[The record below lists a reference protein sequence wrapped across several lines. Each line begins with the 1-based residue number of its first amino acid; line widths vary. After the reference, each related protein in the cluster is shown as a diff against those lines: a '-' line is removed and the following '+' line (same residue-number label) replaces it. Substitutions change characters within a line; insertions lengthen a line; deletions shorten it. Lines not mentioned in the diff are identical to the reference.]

1 MSESLPPPRA
11 PSYSLTALAVCAA
24 CAAIVY
30 VAINAVKV
38 LQRLDES
45 IAIAGGAEYLL
56 EPSVDLLVDRL
67 NESGYDRQPIDPDDP
82 LLKRRTIVISE
93 GVHERLA
100 TRVIERLLYLD
111 AIEPGEPIE
120 LRITTSG
127 GWVDSAFA
135 IVDTM
140 RSIESPVNAVAVG
153 GCYSAGTVIL
163 AGATG
168 ERTATPNA
176 LLSVHVN
183 DYYRGGEAFE
193 ADTHE
198 LVRFR
203 DLYLDHTSVPGEWFE
218 AEGEEHYYFDAQQ
231 ALKFGLIDRLAKPAW
246 ESPAEE
252 KRRKRPAA

>member
-1 MSESLPPPRA
+1 MKTFLATLATLSLVLIA
-11 PSYSLTALAVCAA
+11 LSLAVFAVAFGCMIYYAA
-24 CAAIVY
+24 DIDQMIEEVEADEAATIEY
-30 VAINAVKV
+30 AVD
-38 LQRLDES
+38 Q
-45 IAIAGGAEYLL
+45 
-56 EPSVDLLVDRL
+56 LVDRL

-111 AIEPGEPIE
+111 AVDPGEPIE

-140 RSIESPVNAVAVG
+140 RSIESPVNAIALG

-163 AGATG
+163 AGAAG

-176 LLSVHVN
+176 LLSIHVN
-183 DYYRGGEAFE
+183 DYWRGGEEYE

-198 LVRFR
+198 LARFR
-203 DLYLDHTSVPGEWFE
+203 RIYLRHTQTPEEWFE
-218 AEGEEHYYFDAQQ
+218 EEGERHYYFDASR
-231 ALKFGLIDRLAKPAW
+231 ALDMGLIDRIAEPAW
-246 ESPAEE
+246 EAPAKQA
-252 KRRKRPAA
+252 KRQQPAA